1 MNQSTGYFGKPKL
14 TRAASSNKSKN
25 SVLVKNGLNL
35 ITQKSY
41 NDPSKRD
48 PYTGARYDF
57 TDFDDVDGNS
67 KSKLTS
73 SIANIPTAA
82 ASPPTINSVE
92 AKDIIS
98 KVTNNHSK
106 VLQLLKNRKS
116 QLWNLQQYWTGGS
129 TMKTLKYLYQCN
141 DTSK

>member
-1 MNQSTGYFGKPKL
+1 MAQLQINQQGTLAKQKYLERLVQIK
-14 TRAASSNKSKN
+14 ANN
-25 SVLVKNGLNL
+25 SVLVKSGLNL

-41 NDPSKRD
+41 NEPYQKD
-48 PYTGARYDF
+48 PYTGSRYDF
-57 TDFDDVDGNS
+57 TDFDDIDAGS

-73 SIANIPTAA
+73 SIANMPTAA

-92 AKDIIS
+92 AKDIIN

-116 QLWNLQQYWTGGS
+116 QLWNLQQYEWF
-129 TMKTLKYLYQCN
+129 
-141 DTSK
+141 